1 MKEAHDLAHEILGA
15 HKEQMNLMAK
25 VLLERET
32 VEGEACQALLDGKWD
47 EYLLREGDIIAA
59 KEREEAEARAAD
71 ERKLAA
77 EAAVQPAGALGDAN
91 ADNPYANPYGVSGY
105 AQTYGSG
112 AQPAKPVELTP
123 ASGDAASADQ
133 TDTSHEDNSAD
144 GK

>member
-1 MKEAHDLAHEILGA
+1 
-15 HKEQMNLMAK
+15 MAK

-112 AQPAKPVELTP
+112 AQPAKPVEPTP
-123 ASGDAASADQ
+123 LPAMRHPPTRPIRPMRITPPTASKLDLLALVC
-133 TDTSHEDNSAD
+133 
-144 GK
+144 